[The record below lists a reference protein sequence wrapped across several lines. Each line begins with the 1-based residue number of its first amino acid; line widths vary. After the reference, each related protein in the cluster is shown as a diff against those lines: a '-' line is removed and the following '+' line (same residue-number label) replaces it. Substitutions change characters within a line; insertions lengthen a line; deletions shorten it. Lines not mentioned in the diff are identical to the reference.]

1 MSKSA
6 SSALFYSL
14 LVGMGILF
22 GVYIAFFAKQ
32 YADEKVRKSKRNREQ
47 YATSPT
53 AKILPDYEAWEER

>member
-1 MSKSA
+1 MNKNA

-32 YADEKVRKSKRNREQ
+32 YADERVRQSKRKREQ
-47 YATSPT
+47 YVTQPT
-53 AKILPDYEAWEER
+53 ANILPDYEAWEER